1 MMQSDMWVDNE
12 AHQLHLDGHVFPCDR
27 DIEAAMRW
35 HEYALLLS
43 SDTDCLSLWDSDGL
57 VRLAKVGVYPQDM
70 AVQGEFAYVCGGAD
84 GKLHLL
90 RLPDLH
96 EAAEYM
102 LPGMPER
109 VCLARDAAYV
119 LTLLPEPEVHT
130 ALLSVDLATGKWSE
144 TAAFG
149 GIPEAIT
156 ADKSGLWIAVSEG
169 VVRMRWAEIHA

>member
-1 MMQSDMWVDNE
+1 
-12 AHQLHLDGHVFPCDR
+12 
-27 DIEAAMRW
+27 
-35 HEYALLLS
+35 
-43 SDTDCLSLWDSDGL
+43 
-57 VRLAKVGVYPQDM
+57 
-70 AVQGEFAYVCGGAD
+70 
-84 GKLHLL
+84 
-90 RLPDLH
+90 
-96 EAAEYM
+96 M

-109 VCLARDAAYV
+109 VCLTRDAVFV

-144 TAAFG
+144 TAAFV